1 MVLSNESVMAALKPV
16 IDPEI
21 GMSIVDLGM
30 VKDVKVVGDDVHVKI
45 ALTVPGCPLV
55 GRIRDDV
62 KTVLKDASAVNV
74 EFITMTDAERETVRT
89 IIRERIESERQA
101 QAQEQ
106 GQEQPPEAGSEGQT
120 AESEEAEE
128 GQRPITYSD
137 KQPVTGITQLVKPGI
152 RNVIAIASGKGGV
165 GKSFV
170 TGMLAS
176 ELARQGYL
184 VGVLDADITGPSM
197 AKIFGLSGR
206 LKGGPEG
213 VIPAVTK
220 LGIKVMSMNLVL
232 EKPEDAL
239 VWRGPILNSVIRQM
253 YTDVDWGDL
262 HFLLIDLPPGT
273 SDAPLTVYQSMPVN
287 GVVIVSTPQDLASMI
302 VKKAIKMAKTMKI
315 PVLGLTENMSYLKC
329 PSCEEQLNIFGPSRG
344 KANAEETDIPYLGA
358 IPLDPKIPEL
368 SDKGQLEDYES
379 PEVKQVAKNILQN
392 LKSLPAEAAAQPATD
407 SESNPQS

>member
-1 MVLSNESVMAALKPV
+1 MVLSNESVMTALRPV

-21 GMSIVDLGM
+21 GLSIVDLGM
-30 VKDVKVVGDDVHVKI
+30 VKDVKVSGDDVYVKI

-55 GRIRDDV
+55 GKIREDV
-62 KTVLKDASAVNV
+62 QTVLKDAAAVNV
-74 EFITMTDAERETVRT
+74 EFITMTDAEREIVREK
-89 IIRERIESERQA
+89 IRENIDKEVR
-101 QAQEQ
+101 AQEQ
-106 GQEQPPEAGSEGQT
+106 DQTRPQGEGQVPGNED
-120 AESEEAEE
+120 AGE
-128 GQRPITYSD
+128 GQRPITYRN
-137 KQPVTGITQLVKPGI
+137 KQPVTGITQLAKPGI

-213 VIPAVTK
+213 VIPAETK

-232 EKPEDAL
+232 EKPDDAL

-329 PSCEEQLNIFGPSRG
+329 PSCGERLQIFGQSRG
-344 KANAEETDIPYLGA
+344 KTNAEEMDIPFLGA

-368 SDKGQLEDYES
+368 SDKGQIEDYES
-379 PEVKQVAKNILQN
+379 PEVKETAKSILQN
-392 LKSLPAEAAAQPATD
+392 LESLQAEAAAKSV
-407 SESNPQS
+407 SESENKPQS

>member
-30 VKDVKVVGDDVHVKI
+30 VKDVKVAGDDVYVKI
-45 ALTVPGCPLV
+45 ALTVSGCPLV
-55 GRIRDDV
+55 GQIREDV

-74 EFITMTDAERETVRT
+74 EFITMTDSERETVRER
-89 IIRERIESERQA
+89 IRERMESERQA
-101 QAQEQ
+101 QPQ
-106 GQEQPPEAGSEGQT
+106 G
-120 AESEEAEE
+120 AESAGQAAEGEEAEE
-128 GQRPITYSD
+128 GQRPITYSN

-152 RNVIAIASGKGGV
+152 RSVIAIASGKGGV

-329 PSCEEQLNIFGPSRG
+329 PACGEQLQIFGPSRG
-344 KANAEETDIPYLGA
+344 EAHAKETDIPYLGA

-392 LKSLPAEAAAQPATD
+392 LESLPAESTAQPAAG

>member
-1 MVLSNESVMAALKPV
+1 VMILNNESVMAALKPV

-21 GMSIVDLGM
+21 GLSIVDLGM
-30 VKDVKVVGDDVHVKI
+30 VKDVKVTGDNDVYVKI

-55 GRIRDDV
+55 GKIRDDV
-62 KTVLKDASAVNV
+62 KTVLTDASAVDV
-74 EFITMTDAERETVRT
+74 EFTTMTDQERELVREK
-89 IIRERIESERQA
+89 IRANIANES

-106 GQEQPPEAGSEGQT
+106 GQEQPRGEGQ
-120 AESEEAEE
+120 AAEE
-128 GQRPITYSD
+128 GRQPITYSD
-137 KQPVTGITQLVKPGI
+137 KQPVTGITQLVKPRI
-152 RNVIAIASGKGGV
+152 RSIIAIASGKGGV

-213 VIPAVTK
+213 VIPAETK
-220 LGIKVMSMNLVL
+220 LGIKVMSMNLIL

-273 SDAPLTVYQSMPVN
+273 SDAPLTVYQAMPVN
-287 GVVIVSTPQDLASMI
+287 GAVIVSTPQDLASMI

-329 PSCEEQLNIFGPSRG
+329 PNCGEQLQIFGSSRG
-344 KANAEETDIPYLGA
+344 VANAEEMEIPFLGA

-368 SDKGQLEDYES
+368 SDKGQIEDYES
-379 PEVKQVAKNILQN
+379 PEVKAVAKNILQN
-392 LKSLPAEAAAQPATD
+392 LESLQSDADAKPAAE
-407 SESNPQS
+407 SENKPQS